1 MCIAYIGQT
10 DRLIQ
15 PKIDLARA
23 RASVGR
29 VLGLLTPP
37 NRTGSVSDRLGC

>member
-1 MCIAYIGQT
+1 MCIAYIGRT

-15 PKIDLARA
+15 PKIDPAIA
-23 RASVGR
+23 RASVGC

-37 NRTGSVSDRLGC
+37 NRTGSASDRLGC